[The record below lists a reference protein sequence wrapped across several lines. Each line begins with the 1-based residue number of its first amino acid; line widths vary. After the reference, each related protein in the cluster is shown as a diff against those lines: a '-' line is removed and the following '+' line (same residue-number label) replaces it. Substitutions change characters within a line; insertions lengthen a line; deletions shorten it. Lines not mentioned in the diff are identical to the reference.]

1 MSVICSTTGEI
12 IKLNEIYIFLAEV
25 VPKCG
30 QVRNIL
36 ITCFNYFIKTSPLT
50 TFAR

>member
-12 IKLNEIYIFLAEV
+12 INLNEIYSFLAEV

-30 QVRNIL
+30 QVRDNL
-36 ITCFNYFIKTSPLT
+36 IICFNFFYLKLLY
-50 TFAR
+50 

>member
-1 MSVICSTTGEI
+1 MSVICSTTGELI
-12 IKLNEIYIFLAEV
+12 NLNEIYSFLAEV

-30 QVRNIL
+30 QVRDNSQFVLIIL
-36 ITCFNYFIKTSPLT
+36 FKTTLLK